1 MIWIIFGA
9 LISVSIFM
17 WLDVERQIKDNIDK
31 MDM

>member
-1 MIWIIFGA
+1 MIWIIMGA
-9 LISVSIFM
+9 LISVGIFM